1 MRYVRRTQDHGSVLV
16 LTLLL
21 VTVMAVVV
29 IALAQYVTVGLKTSD
44 VASERTETNA
54 DAASAMNWAIEQF
67 AKKQLRPDDSCGEAP
82 AYAGITVPAGLASNG
97 TALSLECAQTNPITG
112 EPVVHLVAMS
122 TGVQDRMIQATVE
135 VPRYSHG
142 ARVSDWRVDIPIAVP
157 EYVTTT
163 TVASTTTTVAP
174 GPNIPPSASDMS
186 MSVDLDAPFV
196 VNLPALDPESDPL
209 TVSNLTA
216 SGMELDVTHVLGL
229 DVTVTAVSS
238 DGALLGG
245 TYTFSY
251 TVDDTEPSTSNVA
264 TVTVIV
270 NDPSGGPT
278 TTSTV
283 PTTTIPAMPSC
294 SFVVTS
300 AHQNGKSG
308 SGTLTVSNSGSDFTG
323 WQIRLTQKSSAHPWQ
338 FTWGDPSLTV
348 TTSSSDVTAA
358 GSHTVTQT
366 TPFTV
371 TAELTQS
378 ANGAPATAK
387 VNVNDALT
395 CQVLAPN

>member
-1 MRYVRRTQDHGSVLV
+1 MRYTRRTRDDGSVLV
-16 LTLLL
+16 LTLILI
-21 VTVMAVVV
+21 TVMAVVV

-54 DAASAMNWAIEQF
+54 DAANAMNWAIEQF

-82 AYAGITVPAGLASNG
+82 TYAGISVPAGLASNG

-112 EPVVHLVAMS
+112 EPVVHLIVMS
-122 TGVQDRMIQATVE
+122 TGVQERMIQATVE

-142 ARVSDWRVDIPIAVP
+142 ARISDWRVDIPIAVP

-163 TVASTTTTVAP
+163 TVASATTTTTIANGAP
-174 GPNIPPSASDMS
+174 TASDMS
-186 MSVDLDAPFV
+186 MSVDVDVPFV
-196 VNLPALDPESDPL
+196 VTLPAVDPESDTL
-209 TVSNLTA
+209 EVSSVTP
-216 SGMELDVTHVLGL
+216 SGSQLDVVHVSGL

-238 DGALLGG
+238 GGAVLGG
-245 TYTFSY
+245 SYTFSY
-251 TVDDTEPSTSNVA
+251 TVDDTVPLTSNVA

-270 NDPSGGPT
+270 NNPTGGPT

-283 PTTTIPAMPSC
+283 PTTTVPPMPACAFS
-294 SFVVTS
+294 VTS

-323 WQIRLTQKSSAHPWQ
+323 WQIRLTQKDSSYPWQ

-348 TTSSSDVTAA
+348 TVGASDVTVA
-358 GSHTVTQT
+358 GSQTVTQT

-371 TAELTQS
+371 TADLTQS
-378 ANGAPATAK
+378 NNGAPATAK
-387 VNVNDALT
+387 INVNDVLT
-395 CQVLAPN
+395 CQVLSP